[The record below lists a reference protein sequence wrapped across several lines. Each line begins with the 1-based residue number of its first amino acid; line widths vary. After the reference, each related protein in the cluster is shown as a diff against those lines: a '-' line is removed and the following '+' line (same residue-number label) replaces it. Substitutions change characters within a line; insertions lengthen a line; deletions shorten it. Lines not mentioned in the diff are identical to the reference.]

1 MLLRFSLAAA
11 LALVSFS
18 TSAQTPGMPGGMP
31 AGFGGTITGVAVDA
45 LTGETLPSATAAV
58 YADRDS
64 SFVTGAAADLDGAFR
79 VESVRPGRYQ
89 VRVSFVGY
97 QTLRLRGV
105 AVTAS
110 QTTALDTLR
119 LTEDA
124 GTLGAAE
131 VVGQR
136 EFVEQ
141 RADRTV
147 YNVADQAVTTGGSV
161 LETLQTL
168 PSVEVDTDG
177 AVALRGNQNVVV
189 QINGR
194 PVPVR
199 GAQLAA
205 LLRQIPANRVSR
217 VEVVPNP
224 SARYDPDGMSGIL
237 NIVLAEGTDR
247 GLSGGLTFGGGSQ
260 PNAELGGNVSYQAGP
275 WDVYASYGF
284 RYAESEFLGTT
295 LTDFALDR
303 TINQDLLNTGNRN
316 SHFSSLSATYLL
328 SPSTS
333 VAFEGSGG
341 IGSSASLNTVNYLNS
356 FVGVPDTRTQRLSDG
371 DGNSVNLDGALVFR
385 RQFDRAAAPAGNAA
399 ATPGGG
405 FGGRGGHGGGGG
417 SGGGRGATGAHEL
430 AVELRS
436 SLNNGDEANLITDL
450 DPLAV
455 TDLARTGADDS
466 SRETYLQADYSRP
479 LGTVRLETGAKVTQR
494 TIGSDLDYER
504 QAGGAFVN
512 DPTRT
517 NTFDYDEAVYAAYV
531 QGGREFGPLGVQA
544 GLRAEAA
551 TRDFSLVGDVP
562 PVIGDFGIDFTNTRQ
577 SYQSLFPSAFATY
590 TFGPGS
596 LVKASYS
603 RRIERPRSRSLSPFP
618 TYEDTLNVRL
628 GNPQLRPEYTN
639 AYEATFQYKY
649 FLTAT
654 PFFRHTTDVVR
665 RRFIT
670 DPATG
675 VTVQTSQNLDSQNS
689 YGADVTLLASLLGG
703 RVRGFVSGTVA
714 KTVVDGGSVET
725 GLGSNATSYSG
736 RTSLQVKVRRGTDL
750 QFFGFYRAP
759 QDVEDGRISGF
770 GFASLGLSQKIT
782 DQLQLSA
789 RVNDLFDTARFEYS
803 SNRNGV
809 RLVGV
814 RDPQIQ
820 QVSATLTYSFGSG
833 QPRRPRDQQ
842 QPDTGGDGFG
852 L

>member
-1 MLLRFSLAAA
+1 
-11 LALVSFS
+11 
-18 TSAQTPGMPGGMP
+18 MP
-31 AGFGGTITGVAVDA
+31 AGFGGTITGVVVDA
-45 LTGETLPSATAAV
+45 VTGETLPSATAAV
-58 YADRDS
+58 YADSDS
-64 SFVTGAAADLDGAFR
+64 SFVTGAAADLDGSFR

-97 QTLRLRGV
+97 QTLRLRGI
-105 AVTAS
+105 AVTAG
-110 QTTALDTLR
+110 QATALDTLR
-119 LTEDA
+119 LSEDA
-124 GTLGAAE
+124 ATLGSAE
-131 VVGQR
+131 VVGQA

-147 YNVADQAVTTGGSV
+147 YNVQNQAVTTGGSV

-177 AVALRGNQNVVV
+177 SVSLRGNQNVVV

-205 LLRQIPANRVSR
+205 LLRQIPANRVAR

-275 WDVYASYGF
+275 WDVYSSYGF
-284 RYAESEFLGTT
+284 RYSQSEFLGTT
-295 LTDFALDR
+295 LTDRTALGI
-303 TINQDLLNTGNRN
+303 TTNQDLLNAQDQN
-316 SHFSSLSATYLL
+316 SHFASLSATYLL

-341 IGSSASLNTVNYLNS
+341 IGNEGSLNTVNYLNS
-356 FVGVPDTRTQRLSDG
+356 FASVPDTRTQRLSDG
-371 DGNSVNLDGALVFR
+371 SEDDLNLDGALVFR
-385 RQFDRAAAPAGNAA
+385 RQFDRAAAPAGSPAA
-399 ATPGGG
+399 AQGGGG
-405 FGGRGGHGGGGG
+405 FGGGGRGFGGGGRGG
-417 SGGGRGATGAHEL
+417 SGGGSGATGAHEL
-430 AVELRS
+430 AVELRT
-436 SLNNGDEANLITDL
+436 SLNSDDEANLITDQVL

-455 TDLARTGADDS
+455 TDLARTGS
-466 SRETYLQADYSRP
+466 VGTSRETYLQADYSRP

-494 TIGSDLDYER
+494 AIGSDLDYER
-504 QAGGAFVN
+504 MANGAFVN

-517 NTFDYDEAVYAAYV
+517 NTFDYDESVYAAYV
-531 QGGREFGPLGVQA
+531 QAGREFGALGVQA

-577 SYQSLFPSAFATY
+577 TYQSLFPSAFATY

-618 TYEDTLNVRL
+618 TYEDTLNVSL
-628 GNPQLRPEYTN
+628 GNPQLRPEYTD
-639 AYEATFQYKY
+639 AYEATFQYLY
-649 FLTAT
+649 FITAT

-703 RVRGFVSGTVA
+703 RVRGFLSGTVA

-736 RTSLQVKVRRGTDL
+736 RTSLQLKVRRGTDL

-759 QDVEDGRISGF
+759 QTVEDGRVSGF

-789 RVNDLFDTARFEYS
+789 RVNDLFNTSRFEYS
-803 SNRNGV
+803 SDRNGV

-833 QPRRPRDQQ
+833 QPRRARDQQ